1 MWRIRSSHGGFI
13 SKIFSS
19 KVSLIGKVDLILG
32 AETEKNLSAAAKQ
45 KRLAE
50 AKIISAKAD
59 VESAKMLR
67 EAAEVL
73 DSKAA
78 MQIRY
83 LEMIQDIAMRPA
95 PKLLFL
101 NLRGK

>member
-1 MWRIRSSHGGFI
+1 M
-13 SKIFSS
+13 
-19 KVSLIGKVDLILG
+19 ILD
-32 AETEKNLSAAAKQ
+32 ADTEKNLSAAAKQ
-45 KRLAE
+45 KRLVE

-59 VESAKMLR
+59 VESAKLLK
-67 EAAEVL
+67 EASEVL

-83 LEMIQDIAMRPA
+83 LEMIQDLAMKPA

-101 NLRGK
+101 NLRGRE